1 MLAARRHNSAV
12 RRPTPCELTH
22 AGSCLDAAQVRM
34 GETGAVKNLLKGGEA
49 DPLAPG
55 KTQRGWTPLHIA
67 CWGSLKPQNDKDI
80 VEALLLWAQKSGK
93 QVEASVRAAADLK
106 EGLTPAD
113 LAKLRRDSI
122 PPPAPGQD
130 EGTALEEKR
139 KFDKIVEWLEK
150 GMPTS

>member
-1 MLAARRHNSAV
+1 
-12 RRPTPCELTH
+12 
-22 AGSCLDAAQVRM
+22 M

-80 VEALLLWAQKSGK
+80 IEALLLWAQKSGK
-93 QVEASVRAAADLK
+93 QVEASVRAAADQK

-113 LAKLRRDSI
+113 LAKIRRDSI

-130 EGTALEEKR
+130 VGASLEEVASR
-139 KFDKIVEWLEK
+139 
-150 GMPTS
+150 SCRA